1 MREKVT
7 EMPCPDP
14 DCEATAEV
22 RADKRGKLY
31 VICPDCG
38 RFTYNTRTGQER
50 LRAKLAALEAAQRPP
65 EEQVGGVTFGAPAE
79 PEPQN
84 QAAPDPADE
93 KPADDYRRWDRWLI
107 LAGIA
112 IGVGSWWWKRQAA

>member
-1 MREKVT
+1 MREKIT

-14 DCEATAEV
+14 DCTATAEV

-38 RFTYNTRTGQER
+38 RFTYNTLRGQER
-50 LRAKLAALEAAQRPP
+50 LKAKLAALEVAQRPP
-65 EEQVGGVTFGAPAE
+65 VEEVDGVTFGAP
-79 PEPQN
+79 P
-84 QAAPDPADE
+84 APDPAPPPE
-93 KPADDYRRWDRWLI
+93 PADEAKEDDHRRWDRWLI
-107 LAGIA
+107 LAGVV

>member
-31 VICPDCG
+31 VICPECG
-38 RFTYNTRTGQER
+38 RFTYNTLRGQER
-50 LRAKLAALEAAQRPP
+50 LKAKLAALEAAQRPP
-65 EEQVGGVTFGAPAE
+65 AEQVGGVTFGAPE
-79 PEPQN
+79 PEPLPVQE
-84 QAAPDPADE
+84 PEPKADGE
-93 KPADDYRRWDRWLI
+93 GQEYRRWDRWLI

>member
-14 DCEATAEV
+14 DCGATAEV

-31 VICPDCG
+31 VICPECG

-50 LRAKLAALEAAQRPP
+50 LKAKLAALEAAQRPQP
-65 EEQVGGVTFGAPAE
+65 EQVGGVTFGAP
-79 PEPQN
+79 PEPPEAA
-84 QAAPDPADE
+84 QAAEETPDEAPA
-93 KPADDYRRWDRWLI
+93 DYRRWDRWLI

-112 IGVGSWWWKRQAA
+112 LGVGSWWWKRQAA